1 MSGDC
6 CVLVAHSLPSR
17 PFYLIIRRP
26 ASTLL
31 VRRARV
37 GINAEGDWGGFESG

>member
-1 MSGDC
+1 MSGNC
-6 CVLVAHSLPSR
+6 CVLVGDSLPSR

-31 VRRARV
+31 VRRAGV
-37 GINAEGDWGGFESG
+37 GANAEGDWGVFESG